1 MTDPSGQETPEEQ
14 LKRHNAEAWER
25 YHAAQSE
32 AWRKRKAKEEQRREA
47 RVARARLPW
56 QERWEQSLEALQVWV
71 MFLIVFGTIVIT
83 VAAVVIVAF
92 GIDLPW
98 M

>member
-14 LKRHNAEAWER
+14 LKRHNAEGWER

-32 AWRKRKAKEEQRREA
+32 AWRKRKAKEDRRREA
-47 RVARARLPW
+47 RVARAQMSG
-56 QERWEQSLEALQVWV
+56 QERWDFYLEFLSVWA
-71 MFLIVFGTIVIT
+71 MFVLVVGTIVIT

-92 GIDLPW
+92 GIELPW